1 MKKGLLITILLLTAG
16 CGQKAA
22 TELSSA
28 APSEDIHQKVL
39 SQSSRDAVM
48 ERLHRGADEVANN
61 SEQPDSSYPLSGYT
75 PLNLD
80 NSEAIS
86 LYAAYSP
93 VAPDYEAILSA
104 EGTLQGVTDVFQK
117 QALIDKAK
125 PQMDEKIAAFKK
137 NRYYIL
143 QNIGVKLGHFDL
155 QKQVIPV
162 VDFGGSQIAM
172 SAAHGKVRLV
182 QYGSDKFATYKPDN
196 LEKAKEIESLVSAG
210 NDVFPTEWFVFVK
223 GGVTQQATYG
233 SPDIVTKLT
242 RIRAFYPDGHPK
254 HGQVLFE
261 Y

>member
-1 MKKGLLITILLLTAG
+1 
-16 CGQKAA
+16 
-22 TELSSA
+22 
-28 APSEDIHQKVL
+28 
-39 SQSSRDAVM
+39 M

-61 SEQPDSSYPLSGYT
+61 TEKPDGSHPLSGYA

-80 NSEAIS
+80 NSDAIS
-86 LYAAYSP
+86 LYVAYSSA
-93 VAPDYEAILSA
+93 VPDYEAILSA
-104 EGTLQGVTDVFQK
+104 EGALQGVADVFQK

-143 QNIGVKLGHFDL
+143 QNVGVKLGHFDL
-155 QKQVIPV
+155 QNQVIPV

-210 NDVFPTEWFVFVK
+210 NDVFPTEWYVFVK
-223 GGVTQQATYG
+223 GVVTQEASYG
-233 SPDIVTKLT
+233 SPDVVTQLT
-242 RIRAFYPDGHPK
+242 KVRVFYPDGHPK
-254 HGQVLFE
+254 QGQVLFE